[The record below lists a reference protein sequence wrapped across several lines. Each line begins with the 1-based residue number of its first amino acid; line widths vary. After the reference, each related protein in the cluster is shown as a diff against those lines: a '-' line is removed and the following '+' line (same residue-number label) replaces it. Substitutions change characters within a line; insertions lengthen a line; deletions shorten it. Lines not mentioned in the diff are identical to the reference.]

1 MKISPLGRRNAMSK
15 VGWLGLILAIAV
27 AAVAV
32 GFFLTG
38 RPGGDGLA
46 GATLEPVGG
55 GASVQGA
62 ALLGKPTVLV
72 LFTPT

>member
-1 MKISPLGRRNAMSK
+1 MSK
-15 VGWLGLILAIAV
+15 VGWLGLVLACAV
-27 AAVAV
+27 AAVVA

-38 RPGGDGLA
+38 GPGGEGLA

-55 GASVQGA
+55 GAAIQGA
-62 ALLGKPTVLV
+62 SLSGKPTVLV

>member
-1 MKISPLGRRNAMSK
+1 MSK

-27 AAVAV
+27 AAAVA

-38 RPGGDGLA
+38 RPGGEGLS
-46 GATLEPVGG
+46 GAVLEPVGG
-55 GASVQGA
+55 GETIQGA

>member
-1 MKISPLGRRNAMSK
+1 MSK
-15 VGWLGLILAIAV
+15 VGWLGLILACAV
-27 AAVAV
+27 AAVVA

-38 RPGGDGLA
+38 GRGGEGLA
-46 GATLEPVGG
+46 GAVLEPVGG
-55 GASVQGA
+55 GEAVQGS

>member
-1 MKISPLGRRNAMSK
+1 MSK
-15 VGWLGLILAIAV
+15 VGWLGLILAVAV
-27 AAVAV
+27 AAVVA

-38 RPGGDGLA
+38 RPGGEGLS

-55 GASVQGA
+55 GAAIQGT
-62 ALLGKPTVLV
+62 ALSGKPTILV

>member
-1 MKISPLGRRNAMSK
+1 MSK
-15 VGWLGLILAIAV
+15 VGWLGLILAVAV
-27 AAVAV
+27 TAAVA

-38 RPGGDGLA
+38 RPGGEGLS
-46 GATLEPVGG
+46 GAVLEPVGG
-55 GASVQGA
+55 GETIQGA